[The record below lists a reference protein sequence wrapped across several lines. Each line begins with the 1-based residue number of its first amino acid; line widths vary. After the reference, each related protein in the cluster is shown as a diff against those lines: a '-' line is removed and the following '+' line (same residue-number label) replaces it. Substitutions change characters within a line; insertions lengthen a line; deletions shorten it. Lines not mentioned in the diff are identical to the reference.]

1 MKYTEIV
8 AAIINER
15 DILCSGRWNS
25 IKNKKQIEF
34 VIKWKDNEKL
44 KKIKSKGKYNN
55 EEQIHY
61 ETPKVDI
68 KAKIKNVEAEKMNEK
83 NEKLF

>member
-1 MKYTEIV
+1 MNGWEIQMKYTEIV

-34 VIKWKDNEKL
+34 VKKWKDN
-44 KKIKSKGKYNN
+44 NN
-55 EEQIHY
+55 NKRY
-61 ETPKVDI
+61 
-68 KAKIKNVEAEKMNEK
+68 
-83 NEKLF
+83 